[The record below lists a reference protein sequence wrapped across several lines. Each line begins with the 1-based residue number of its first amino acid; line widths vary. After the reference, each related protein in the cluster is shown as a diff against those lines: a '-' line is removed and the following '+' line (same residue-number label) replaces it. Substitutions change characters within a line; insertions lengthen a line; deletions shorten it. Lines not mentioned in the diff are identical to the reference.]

1 MEFEN
6 YKEMSNAEIKVY
18 QETLKNEYEA
28 IKHQISLLCNKLDEM
43 DVEWNKVEA
52 ELSRRQ
58 NKRW

>member
-1 MEFEN
+1 MEFES
-6 YKEMSNAEIKVY
+6 YKEMSYAEIKVY

-28 IKHQISLLCNKLDEM
+28 VKHQISLLCNKLDEM

-58 NKRW
+58 SKRW

>member
-58 NKRW
+58 SKRW

>member
-6 YKEMSNAEIKVY
+6 YKEMSNTEIKVY

-58 NKRW
+58 SKRW

>member
-28 IKHQISLLCNKLDEM
+28 VKHQISLLCNKLDEM

-58 NKRW
+58 NTRW